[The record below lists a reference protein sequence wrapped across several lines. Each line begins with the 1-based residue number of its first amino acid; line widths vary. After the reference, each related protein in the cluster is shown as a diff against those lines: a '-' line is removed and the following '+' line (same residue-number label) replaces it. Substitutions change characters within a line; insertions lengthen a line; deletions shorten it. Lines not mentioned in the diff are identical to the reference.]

1 MLSADNMFRSWR
13 IDVKSRLKTSGNVI
27 NIRFRSPI
35 QEDLP
40 KLAKLGYPAATN
52 DQSELGGLG
61 DQKLSIFSRKAPYHY
76 GWDWGPRFVT
86 SGIWREARIEAWSE
100 VRIDDLF
107 IRQDEVTADMAKVT
121 AVAIEAEQP
130 WQGARVTADS
140 QVWEQQVQLE
150 EGRHSVEL
158 NLAIAEP
165 KLWWCRGLGEAH
177 LYLFHAELVE
187 AERIVAVKEV
197 RTGLRT
203 VKLVREQDSRG
214 TSFTSS
220 LTARLCL
227 PRGKPYPE

>member
-1 MLSADNMFRSWR
+1 M
-13 IDVKSRLKTSGNVI
+13 
-27 NIRFRSPI
+27 
-35 QEDLP
+35 
-40 KLAKLGYPAATN
+40 
-52 DQSELGGLG
+52 
-61 DQKLSIFSRKAPYHY
+61 
-76 GWDWGPRFVT
+76 
-86 SGIWREARIEAWSE
+86 
-100 VRIDDLF
+100 
-107 IRQDEVTADMAKVT
+107 
-121 AVAIEAEQP
+121 
-130 WQGARVTADS
+130 
-140 QVWEQQVQLE
+140 WEQQVQLE